1 MCAPHLGTRQHRRR
15 ARRGCRPCEAR
26 GRARVHVL
34 SPYRLGFASCL
45 TPTLNLILLPQE
57 PPPAD
62 NPLVGRPDVVC
73 TPHLGAS
80 TAEAQ
85 EDVAVEIAEVV
96 VAALQVRCAPHA
108 AACVHFCKQH
118 GEHALH
124 TEMGLCCLMSVLLNH
139 TEKQVMCA
147 WCWAARD
154 LERYIQHL

>member
-1 MCAPHLGTRQHRRR
+1 M
-15 ARRGCRPCEAR
+15 
-26 GRARVHVL
+26 
-34 SPYRLGFASCL
+34 
-45 TPTLNLILLPQE
+45 
-57 PPPAD
+57 
-62 NPLVGRPDVVC
+62 GRPDVVC

-96 VAALQVRCAPHA
+96 VAALQVRCAPHT
-108 AACVHFCKQH
+108 AACMHCCKQH

-124 TEMGLCCLMSVLLNH
+124 TEMVLCQLMSVLLH

-154 LERYIQHL
+154 LERYIKHL